1 MLRDL
6 EGSINKLPP
15 EDSEFNKIVNSN
27 ITSADFPLGESRDK
41 FIVVDGALTRET
53 LLDKM
58 RMVAQNYSQDGK
70 THEMALVNGLISE
83 LEKLPQKDESTK
95 ILSQLNRELEK
106 ITGLYT
112 ETED

>member
-1 MLRDL
+1 
-6 EGSINKLPP
+6 
-15 EDSEFNKIVNSN
+15 
-27 ITSADFPLGESRDK
+27 
-41 FIVVDGALTRET
+41 
-53 LLDKM
+53 
-58 RMVAQNYSQDGK
+58 
-70 THEMALVNGLISE
+70 MALVNGLISE